1 MDTPKQLTRLKPMVV
16 ALSSAYAMLGLLLSA
31 TGAHAADTINPA
43 NTTITTPLT
52 LGNTYGPTDRYINN
66 GAVRT
71 NYSTALLFHSSSLGT
86 LQNAG
91 LIDAGS
97 YFAVSMT
104 SSSLS
109 LLDNSGTITGGNAIY
124 LDTPVGTGSTISTLS
139 NTGTISGSS
148 YGLGVDA
155 NGRIGTLNNSGLIY
169 GGSQAVIVAGT
180 IGTLNNTGVIQ
191 SPHYAVYLTGIGSFG
206 QFTNSGTV
214 AGTIASTND
223 LTLSGGAG
231 TQGTFTGNNGQ
242 VGVITLASG
251 NLTVDSGSMLLN
263 DNVRVGASHTFSN
276 SGATLQVNNP
286 LTIIGNYRQTA
297 NASLRIGVSDTAV
310 ATGVPSDSGYGRLIV
325 SGNASIATGSSV
337 GLVRSGSSYV
347 FADGQRYVVLTAATN
362 GTTLNESA
370 LNYSAQGFSGTLT
383 GSTITSGSTS
393 SLVINLSSSAPPAP
407 VATTNNAVA
416 ALGGLANYSGV
427 SPGLLDLFNASRA
440 ISSTAEANRVGEQLA
455 PTQSTNAGS
464 AVSVATMDVLNV
476 VGRHMDS
483 VRLAAA
489 GGGSGVATGDGYS
502 EWQAWSQIFA
512 GKADQGTIDGVSGFN
527 ANYNG
532 VVAGADRMFGDNW
545 RAGAA
550 VSYSGTWV
558 KGAGNVSG
566 NTSNA
571 SSWGLVGYA
580 SYFGNPWYVN
590 LSGSVSRQNYQTH
603 RQVAMPGY
611 TDVAKANF
619 NGEQY
624 QIKGEFG
631 YPLAGPGG
639 STVTPLT
646 ALSYSQVRQDNY
658 TETSSNGSA
667 LKVGAART
675 EAIRGSLGGKID
687 KSWITRYGEL
697 TPFAQLMW
705 NHQFNK
711 NRMAVTSSYVA
722 DTTGET
728 SFISHGATPVQD
740 TVNLSLGVTLLRSS
754 NLSLSA
760 RYDHLDGPHYQ
771 EQAVFFKVRKQ
782 F

>member
-1 MDTPKQLTRLKPMVV
+1 MVV

-263 DNVRVGASHTFSN
+263 DNDGLVPAIPS
-276 SGATLQVNNP
+276 A
-286 LTIIGNYRQTA
+286 
-297 NASLRIGVSDTAV
+297 TAV
-310 ATGVPSDSGYGRLIV
+310 RRCRSTTRSP
-325 SGNASIATGSSV
+325 SSV
-337 GLVRSGSSYV
+337 
-347 FADGQRYVVLTAATN
+347 
-362 GTTLNESA
+362 
-370 LNYSAQGFSGTLT
+370 
-383 GSTITSGSTS
+383 TI
-393 SLVINLSSSAPPAP
+393 ARPPMP
-407 VATTNNAVA
+407 
-416 ALGGLANYSGV
+416 
-427 SPGLLDLFNASRA
+427 RC
-440 ISSTAEANRVGEQLA
+440 
-455 PTQSTNAGS
+455 
-464 AVSVATMDVLNV
+464 
-476 VGRHMDS
+476 
-483 VRLAAA
+483 
-489 GGGSGVATGDGYS
+489 
-502 EWQAWSQIFA
+502 
-512 GKADQGTIDGVSGFN
+512 
-527 ANYNG
+527 
-532 VVAGADRMFGDNW
+532 
-545 RAGAA
+545 
-550 VSYSGTWV
+550 
-558 KGAGNVSG
+558 
-566 NTSNA
+566 
-571 SSWGLVGYA
+571 
-580 SYFGNPWYVN
+580 
-590 LSGSVSRQNYQTH
+590 GSVSAIPPWQPVSPATA
-603 RQVAMPGY
+603 AM
-611 TDVAKANF
+611 
-619 NGEQY
+619 
-624 QIKGEFG
+624 
-631 YPLAGPGG
+631 AG
-639 STVTPLT
+639 
-646 ALSYSQVRQDNY
+646 
-658 TETSSNGSA
+658 
-667 LKVGAART
+667 
-675 EAIRGSLGGKID
+675 
-687 KSWITRYGEL
+687 
-697 TPFAQLMW
+697 
-705 NHQFNK
+705 
-711 NRMAVTSSYVA
+711 
-722 DTTGET
+722 
-728 SFISHGATPVQD
+728 
-740 TVNLSLGVTLLRSS
+740 
-754 NLSLSA
+754 
-760 RYDHLDGPHYQ
+760 
-771 EQAVFFKVRKQ
+771 
-782 F
+782 